1 MKNGF
6 TLIELLLVIAI
17 IAIISTLAVNKV
29 GGIKEAAAR
38 KVSLANQV
46 AVERAVGAF
55 LVSGGKLNR
64 LDSLLYA
71 GEGGAPIEGRSA
83 REGEF
88 DFDTVSTAEGREGLY
103 LGPSADA
110 EATEALR
117 EERNSGLT
125 PDLQKILCLYT
136 LSKTEAE
143 ALSERLG
150 LKYVMAQTAYADLA
164 ATAFPAI
171 HYPKDRTYG
180 DGSVPNGADGVH
192 PNASAIVA
200 TLVTNG
206 MAVAAVNPMTDLG
219 RTVYQACGQELL
231 NTVSWGQSYDEAKVR
246 AEVTATGGPLLAFG
260 LGDNCSAVGNA
271 NAGLESAPFAAYPL
285 KKYYSRYIL
294 LIRLR
299 SAGAGSVSVTMPELA
314 GVLDCCGNTIRA
326 AQHIIQDL

>member
-1 MKNGF
+1 MKRGF

-38 KVSLANQV
+38 KVSLANQG

-71 GEGGAPIEGRSA
+71 GDGGAPVLGRG
-83 REGEF
+83 REGDF
-88 DFDTVSTAEGREGLY
+88 DFDTVSTADGREGLY

-110 EATEALR
+110 EATETLR

-125 PDLQKILCLYT
+125 PDLQKLLCLYT
-136 LSKTEAE
+136 LNKAQAE
-143 ALSERLG
+143 ALAERLG

-164 ATAFPAI
+164 ATSFPAL
-171 HYPKDRTYG
+171 HYPKDRAYG

-200 TLVTNG
+200 TVVTNG

-231 NTVSWGQSYDEAKVR
+231 NTVNWGENYDETKVR
-246 AEVTATGGPLLAFG
+246 AEVAATGGPLLAFG
-260 LGDNCSAVGNA
+260 LGDSCSVIGNA
-271 NAGLESAPFAAYPL
+271 NAGLESAPFATYPL